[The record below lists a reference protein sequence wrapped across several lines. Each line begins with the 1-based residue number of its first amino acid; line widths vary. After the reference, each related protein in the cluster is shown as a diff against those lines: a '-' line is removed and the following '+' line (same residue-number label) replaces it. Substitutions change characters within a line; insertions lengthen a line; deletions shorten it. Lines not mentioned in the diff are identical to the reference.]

1 MNIRML
7 KAIFITPSCHIWQV
21 NVVFGTPSTF
31 ICFSFARITM
41 VKVSMVAVMVILAI
55 LITTP
60 MHVSD
65 GTPTDWNGLPHLS
78 DDIHNPILHT
88 HCKV

>member
-1 MNIRML
+1 ML
-7 KAIFITPSCHIWQV
+7 KLISICHILQCNEHKV
-21 NVVFGTPSTF
+21 CPGPLTKVS
-31 ICFSFARITM
+31 CSSFARITM

-65 GTPTDWNGLPHLS
+65 GTPTDWNGLPHLR
-78 DDIHNPILHT
+78 DDIHNPFLQIT
-88 HCKV
+88 V